1 MSGQAEAKIHPA
13 HPPQSHPDR
22 SETDGSRTFPM
33 DTDATRFP
41 PDVENRH
48 VGASSTDRSTMGPP
62 TFTVRPSGQSELVG
76 LLTVRA
82 GVPVSDTLELA
93 SAMLV
98 SACATT
104 RLVAMDYR
112 GEQSGSL
119 WSTVYL
125 LEVVATLVDASL
137 QAHDV
142 YS

>member
-1 MSGQAEAKIHPA
+1 M
-13 HPPQSHPDR
+13 
-22 SETDGSRTFPM
+22 TLPM
-33 DTDATRFP
+33 DTEETRHLPDAETQY
-41 PDVENRH
+41 
-48 VGASSTDRSTMGPP
+48 VGTSSPGRSPRCPP
-62 TFTVRPSGQSELVG
+62 TLAVRPAGQLKPVS

-82 GVPVSDTLELA
+82 GVPVSDALELA

-125 LEVVATLVDASL
+125 LEVVVTLVEETR
-137 QAHDV
+137 QAQEV